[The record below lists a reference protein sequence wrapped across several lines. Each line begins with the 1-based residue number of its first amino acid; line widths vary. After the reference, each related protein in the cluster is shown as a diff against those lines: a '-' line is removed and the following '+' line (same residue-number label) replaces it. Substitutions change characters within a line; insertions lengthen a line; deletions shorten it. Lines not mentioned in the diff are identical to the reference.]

1 MEILEEKEDW
11 QILPTA
17 IVSCGGDDEFVIRTF
32 SFTSTI
38 RVSNWCQKEKI
49 VYSHI
54 RPTQKKKWEISDQRQ
69 EIWDLSLLM
78 ALSIQ

>member
-17 IVSCGGDDEFVIRTF
+17 IVSCGGDDECVIRTF

-49 VYSHI
+49 VYGHI
-54 RPTQKKKWEISDQRQ
+54 R
-69 EIWDLSLLM
+69 
-78 ALSIQ
+78 